1 MKKWVHITLNFKY
14 IILAIGAF
22 CVLFYEQFSL
32 KKELVLPQKK
42 IQEIFLQQELKIKQA
57 APNVLHFF
65 KDFGGIP
72 PKEQCQIH
80 LYKNDRLVKWNTNKI
95 PVSNFSTI
103 QFPSR
108 GLMKL
113 QNGWYYGE
121 VYKEGEY
128 TCCATFCLAQEY
140 SYSNEFINSH
150 QNPLFGKTKFSISL
164 DMNRGVPIFN
174 AAKQYCFSIISNGI
188 PSQPTPWYILPLFLI
203 GLVSLLYGI
212 YKQIEQHKTGRWL
225 FLIGLLVFRIVL
237 YEVPLS
243 QVFEQA
249 SFHSAE
255 LFAYNDWFPSFLDF
269 CINSILVAFGFL
281 SIFKSFKETK
291 NNYFTWIQFLALYG
305 VWMSIIYL
313 IKMVMLHS
321 SIPVNFN
328 QFFDLNS
335 HSFVFFAV
343 IGFNFL
349 CFQKLLFGMIEDLE
363 QLKFKG
369 VIVLI
374 ASVVLIFVFWLTGAP
389 SDFSFFTLILPF
401 IVIFVNLLF
410 YRRKESMQQF
420 TFQLVL
426 LCLFS
431 FVFVQELIL
440 KNEQKELENRAIYA
454 KKIATERDVN
464 LEIE

>member
-1 MKKWVHITLNFKY
+1 
-14 IILAIGAF
+14 
-22 CVLFYEQFSL
+22 VLFYEQFSL
-32 KKELVLPQKK
+32 KKDLILPQKK
-42 IQEIFLQQELKIKQA
+42 IQEIFLQQEVKIKKA
-57 APNVLHFF
+57 APSVLHYF
-65 KDFGGIP
+65 KDFGRIP
-72 PKEQCQIH
+72 SNENCQIH
-80 LYKNDRLVKWNTNKI
+80 LYKNDRLIKWNTNKI

-128 TCCATFCLAQEY
+128 TCCASFCLAQEY

-150 QNPLFGKTKFSISL
+150 PNPLFGKTKFSISL
-164 DMNRGVPIFN
+164 DLNRGVSIFN
-174 AAKQYCFSIISNGI
+174 ADNQYCFSIIANEL
-188 PSQPTPWYILPLFLI
+188 PSEPSPWYILPLFLI

-212 YKQIEQHKTGRWL
+212 YKHIEQHKTGRWL
-225 FLIGLLVFRIVL
+225 FIIGLLILRIVL
-237 YEVPLS
+237 FEIPLN

-255 LFAYNDWFPSFLDF
+255 LFAFNEWFPSFLDF
-269 CINSILVAFGFL
+269 CINSIFISFGFL

-291 NNYFTWIQFLALYG
+291 NSYFTWIQYLALYG

-313 IKMVMLHS
+313 IKMVVLHS

-349 CFQKLLFGMIEDLE
+349 CFQKMLFGMIEDLE
-363 QLKFKG
+363 QLKLKG
-369 VIVLI
+369 LVVLI
-374 ASVVLIFVFWLTGAP
+374 ASVLSLIH
-389 SDFSFFTLILPF
+389 I
-401 IVIFVNLLF
+401 
-410 YRRKESMQQF
+410 
-420 TFQLVL
+420 
-426 LCLFS
+426 
-431 FVFVQELIL
+431 
-440 KNEQKELENRAIYA
+440 
-454 KKIATERDVN
+454 
-464 LEIE
+464 